1 MSKPFLRAEQR
12 NHLGARIERH
22 AVTARIPRGDSV
34 RKGLGIA
41 DRVDVIMFVARRLAQ
56 RVDDVRR
63 GRDIRRAD
71 AQIDHMTS
79 LRKLFF
85 LHVEQDRKNSNAK
98 TVHALCEFHRQQPLF
113 SAGLAGPRFSFY
125 LIVSA
130 ARHDR
135 IGHQGGGPRPRIA
148 PAIKNR
154 INATHL
160 FYHIPPPIP
169 RACLKNRAHR
179 LSGFES

>member
-71 AQIDHMTS
+71 A
-79 LRKLFF
+79 
-85 LHVEQDRKNSNAK
+85 
-98 TVHALCEFHRQQPLF
+98 
-113 SAGLAGPRFSFY
+113 
-125 LIVSA
+125 
-130 ARHDR
+130 
-135 IGHQGGGPRPRIA
+135 
-148 PAIKNR
+148 
-154 INATHL
+154 
-160 FYHIPPPIP
+160 
-169 RACLKNRAHR
+169 
-179 LSGFES
+179 